1 MMTLVKFSWHQTVSG
16 WWKWY
21 QPRFYHRSIWNL
33 QSFGKMQLTLGWRCL
48 YMSSRSDCSVLDCQ
62 IWYIIYLLY
71 HVGPWSRTRSEALG
85 QMLWRPLQRHWS
97 CLTFVST
104 WHPKVHDACVR
115 PLPRILAKLR
125 LSHASCPHL
134 CCKTEP
140 KVQGLWKT
148 YMYKEHTGE
157 SKGLLGLLTPMQL
170 RNAHESNSTKLRI
183 DHILYYIYLN

>member
-1 MMTLVKFSWHQTVSG
+1 
-16 WWKWY
+16 
-21 QPRFYHRSIWNL
+21 
-33 QSFGKMQLTLGWRCL
+33 
-48 YMSSRSDCSVLDCQ
+48 
-62 IWYIIYLLY
+62 
-71 HVGPWSRTRSEALG
+71 
-85 QMLWRPLQRHWS
+85 MLWRPLRRHWS

-148 YMYKEHTGE
+148 YMYKEQTGD
-157 SKGLLGLLTPMQL
+157 SKDSSTDKIDFGVDASLAWAFVTHQQRLKNVYISDSYLFRKLAFHLQTYHACPNCLLLYALVVRSWYDEASLFRDPSLLML
-170 RNAHESNSTKLRI
+170 GRLWANSAAVAQS
-183 DHILYYIYLN
+183 H